1 MIKVFIDYSDHVN
14 AVCFFSPGGRTRP
27 RALQSTNK
35 IFLLN
40 IVLLS
45 VKSSKSLNN
54 DCNMITDGHC
64 YC

>member
-1 MIKVFIDYSDHVN
+1 MPDVRGVGHDPVHYE
-14 AVCFFSPGGRTRP
+14 
-27 RALQSTNK
+27 ALTK

-40 IVLLS
+40 IVLL
-45 VKSSKSLNN
+45 SLNN